1 MDTQSAIIALLK
13 ALGTPAI
20 TIIGFGWVLFNLKKL
35 ETELKT
41 DVSGLKADVSGLK
54 ADVSGLKADVSGLKA
69 DVSGLKADVSELKAD
84 VKSIKNNHLPHIEAA
99 INELAK
105 GTPNEA
111 HVKAILDLSH
121 KADLG

>member
-1 MDTQSAIIALLK
+1 MA
-13 ALGTPAI
+13 
-20 TIIGFGWVLFNLKKL
+20 
-35 ETELKT
+35 
-41 DVSGLKADVSGLK
+41 
-54 ADVSGLKADVSGLKA
+54 
-69 DVSGLKADVSELKAD
+69 ELKAD

-121 KADLG
+121 KADII

>member
-13 ALGTPAI
+13 ELGTPAI
-20 TIIGFGWVLFNLKKL
+20 TIIGFGWVLFRLSKL
-35 ETELKT
+35 ETRFST
-41 DVSGLKADVSGLK
+41 DIA
-54 ADVSGLKADVSGLKA
+54 
-69 DVSGLKADVSELKAD
+69 ELKAD